1 MPKRNVLLD
10 RQRNRAAIQGY
21 QMTKDDLINRVWH
34 DAPAT
39 KYLMGRRGMSE
50 MLDRIVSAWQVSRLL
65 PTDDRAPDASN
76 VAYEMFE
83 QVSSQYSFVWLI
95 VFQALLSFA
104 IQALLEWWFSSAEVR
119 TTVIAWHSEAY
130 L

>member
-1 MPKRNVLLD
+1 V
-10 RQRNRAAIQGY
+10 
-21 QMTKDDLINRVWH
+21 TKNDLINRVWH

-39 KYLMGRRGMSE
+39 KYLMGRRGMGE
-50 MLDRIVSAWQVSRLL
+50 MLDRIVSAWQISRLI
-65 PTDDRAPDASN
+65 PADDRDPDASH

-83 QVSSQYSFVWLI
+83 QVSSQYSFVWII

-119 TTVIAWHSEAY
+119 TVMIAWHQEKH
-130 L
+130 LERH